1 MSPLPCLLCLALTL
15 AAVLVITPAHAQDDG
30 TEWTGSPGFVAAVEE
45 DLSLAATI
53 DVSTP
58 PKTCRPE
65 VISKIDFG
73 VATAAYQVGA
83 RRSRGQQSRVV
94 NCRQN
99 RQQQQHPPAT
109 ASQTAAVTSSPS
121 LPCHTHTNIDNDRS
135 RVRSTGQARAR
146 RYGTPLSRCRAR
158 SGAMHL
164 GTQQM
169 TSSTDT
175 RRTLPS

>member
-1 MSPLPCLLCLALTL
+1 MSARPCLLCLALTL
-15 AAVLVITPAHAQDDG
+15 AALVITPAHTQDDG

-45 DLSLAATI
+45 DLNLAATI

-83 RRSRGQQSRVV
+83 RRSRGQQTRVV

-99 RQQQQHPPAT
+99 RQQQHPPAT

-121 LPCHTHTNIDNDRS
+121 LPCHTHAS
-135 RVRSTGQARAR
+135 
-146 RYGTPLSRCRAR
+146 
-158 SGAMHL
+158 
-164 GTQQM
+164 
-169 TSSTDT
+169 
-175 RRTLPS
+175 